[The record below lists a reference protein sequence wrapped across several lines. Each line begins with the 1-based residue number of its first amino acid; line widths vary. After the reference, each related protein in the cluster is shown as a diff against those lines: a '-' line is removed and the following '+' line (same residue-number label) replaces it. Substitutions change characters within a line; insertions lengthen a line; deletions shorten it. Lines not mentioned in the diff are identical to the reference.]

1 MIDIQHIS
9 KQYKS
14 VCAISDVSLQFSAGQ
29 SVALIGP
36 NGSGK
41 STLMKCILGLAK
53 PTTGEIFVQEKKIS
67 DSEHY
72 RRSIGYMPQII
83 RFPEHMLVSQLFS
96 MIRDLRMHTG
106 SLDNELF
113 DAYQI
118 QDMFSKPL
126 GGLSGGMKQ
135 KVNASLA
142 FMFNPTMLILDEPT
156 AGLDPLSAEVL
167 KAKIR
172 KEKINGKLIIISSHI
187 MADLEEIATDVL
199 FLIEGRVAFY
209 KTLDDLKFETDS
221 SNLGRSIAR
230 FMADKQLSYET
241 R

>member
-14 VCAISDVSLQFSAGQ
+14 VRAISDVSLQFRAGQ

-53 PTTGEIFVQEKKIS
+53 PTTGKIFVQQKNIS
-67 DSEHY
+67 ESEHY
-72 RRSIGYMPQII
+72 RRAIGYMPQII
-83 RFPEHMLVSQLFS
+83 RFPEHMLVSQLFF
-96 MIRDLRMHTG
+96 MMRDLLRHTND
-106 SLDNELF
+106 LDNELF
-113 DAYQI
+113 EAYHI
-118 QDMFSKPL
+118 RDMFAKPL

-135 KVNASLA
+135 KVNAALA
-142 FMFNPTMLILDEPT
+142 FMFNPKILILDEPT
-156 AGLDPLSAEVL
+156 AGLDPLSAELL

-172 KEKINGKLIIISSHI
+172 KEKSKGKLIIISSHI

-199 FLIEGRVAFY
+199 FLIEGRIAFY
-209 KTLDDLKFETDS
+209 KTLEDLKRETS
-221 SNLGRSIAR
+221 SNNLGRSIASY
-230 FMADKQLSYET
+230 MAEQKISI
-241 R
+241 

>member
-14 VCAISDVSLQFSAGQ
+14 VRAISDIALRFNAGQ

-53 PTTGEIFVQEKKIS
+53 PTSGNIYVQQKNIS
-67 DSEHY
+67 GSELY
-72 RRSIGYMPQII
+72 RTDIGYMPQII
-83 RFPEHMLVSQLFS
+83 RFPEHMLVSQLFF
-96 MIRDLRMHTG
+96 MMRDLRRHTND
-106 SLDNELF
+106 LDNELF
-113 DAYQI
+113 EAYHI
-118 QDMFSKPL
+118 RDMFAKPL

-135 KVNASLA
+135 KVNAALA
-142 FMFNPTMLILDEPT
+142 FMFNPKILILDEPT
-156 AGLDPLSAEVL
+156 AGLDPLSAELL

-172 KEKINGKLIIISSHI
+172 KEKSKGKLIIISSHI

-199 FLIEGRVAFY
+199 FLIEGRIAFY
-209 KTLDDLKFETDS
+209 KTLEDLKRETS
-221 SNLGRSIAR
+221 SNNLGRSIASY
-230 FMADKQLSYET
+230 MAEQKISI
-241 R
+241 